1 VWVVGVDAS
10 GDKLW
15 TEFDYTGPIALVFGG
30 EHRGLRRLVR
40 EHCDAVV
47 RLPMLGK
54 VESLN
59 ISVTAGVVLYEV
71 VRQRAPK

>member
-1 VWVVGVDAS
+1 
-10 GDKLW
+10 
-15 TEFDYTGPIALVFGG
+15 
-30 EHRGLRRLVR
+30 LVR

-54 VESLN
+54 IESLN

-71 VRQRAPK
+71 VRQRALK